1 MISLT
6 LQFLFIILIVNVF
19 CLWVMYYIT
28 NIKKY
33 DVIGW
38 YLDTIA
44 FAICLIDISF
54 FRQVDKFNYF
64 IILVAF
70 IAAFFSSIRLTYENR
85 RKKE

>member
-6 LQFLFIILIVNVF
+6 LQFLFVFLIILTF
-19 CLWVMYYIT
+19 SFWFESYRT
-28 NIKKY
+28 NSKIY
-33 DVIGW
+33 DLVGW

-44 FAICLIDISF
+44 FAICLIDVSF
-54 FRQVDKFNYF
+54 FRKVDDANYF
-64 IILVAF
+64 IISVAF

>member
-38 YLDTIA
+38 YLATIS
-44 FAICLIDISF
+44 FAISLIDVSF
-54 FRQVDKFNYF
+54 FRKVDDANYF
-64 IILVAF
+64 IISLAF
-70 IAAFFSSIRLTYENR
+70 IAAFFSSIRLTYEKR
-85 RKKE
+85 RKK